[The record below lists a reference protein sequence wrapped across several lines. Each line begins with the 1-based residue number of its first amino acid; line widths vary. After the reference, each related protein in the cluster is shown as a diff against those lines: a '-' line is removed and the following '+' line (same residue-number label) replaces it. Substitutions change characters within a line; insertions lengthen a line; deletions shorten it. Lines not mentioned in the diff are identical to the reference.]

1 MGREQVTRS
10 LIHILS
16 KQIHLFT
23 KWVMLCEVIDFR
35 MPSVFSEALASRLW
49 HYQPQVPPYSSP
61 QLGWTEGTSAAGIG
75 HKWVMAYTTPTQ
87 IQ

>member
-23 KWVMLCEVIDFR
+23 KWVMLCGVIDFR
-35 MPSVFSEALASRLW
+35 MPSVFSEALASGSGTTSLRFACISI
-49 HYQPQVPPYSSP
+49 HSSGG
-61 QLGWTEGTSAAGIG
+61 QKGD
-75 HKWVMAYTTPTQ
+75 VQQ
-87 IQ
+87 ILDTNI

>member
-1 MGREQVTRS
+1 MGREQVTRL

-35 MPSVFSEALASRLW
+35 MPSVFSEALASGLSGTTSLRSPYISLRSSGG
-49 HYQPQVPPYSSP
+49 QKGDVQQV
-61 QLGWTEGTSAAGIG
+61 LDTNG
-75 HKWVMAYTTPTQ
+75 
-87 IQ
+87 

>member
-35 MPSVFSEALASRLW
+35 MPSVFSEALASGLW
-49 HYQPQVPPYSSP
+49 HYQPQVPPHIS
-61 QLGWTEGTSAAGIG
+61 LHKLRWTKGRSCSRYQTQTGN
-75 HKWVMAYTTPTQ
+75 VTPNQTK
-87 IQ
+87 